1 MKFVINFV
9 DIGQITTVKRSQSG
23 DCFSKVRKTPLVKL
37 QPSYSVNLLFSYVV
51 KGIKIKI
58 TLKFRASSRL
68 RFEDIKRIMSP
79 EMRPKSFETFEKRA
93 KTYVDEMRLQR
104 DSFLKLN

>member
-9 DIGQITTVKRSQSG
+9 DKGQITTVKRSHSG
-23 DCFSKVRKTPLVKL
+23 GCFSKVPKTPFVKL
-37 QPSYSVNLLFSYVV
+37 QPSYSVNLIFSYVV
-51 KGIKIKI
+51 KGIQIKI
-58 TLKFRASSRL
+58 TLKFLASSSRH
-68 RFEDIKRIMSP
+68 FEDTKRIMSP

-93 KTYVDEMRLQR
+93 KTNVDKMRLQR